1 MCKKKWKQ
9 CGRKK
14 RYRDEHSANHY
25 RKMFEKMRGK
35 KLDYYWCG
43 YCKGYHLTS
52 SESLWGTNRNL
63 DEEAAAEDDLAR
75 IYEPEMFAA
84 IFND

>member
-1 MCKKKWKQ
+1 MSRMIWWQ

-14 RYRDEHSANHY
+14 RYRDEHTANQF
-25 RKMFEKMRGK
+25 RKKCEQARGK

-52 SESLWGTNRNL
+52 CV
-63 DEEAAAEDDLAR
+63 DEEDTEERAG
-75 IYEPEMFAA
+75 
-84 IFND
+84 